1 MCRGGSCWHSRLL
14 FPIVTASPVLVPDDA
29 FNIAVPEGRSHTVN
43 LPLEGCDP
51 RWPQRTAKLLK
62 TPPVA
67 MMTCCRVFG
76 PGASVQAV
84 CELPAPKRRI
94 VLDELAVPAQKAC
107 AVRTLAPVHPMHRP
121 LIVRSVNVVAPMTV
135 NPLTV
140 G

>member
-1 MCRGGSCWHSRLL
+1 MLAFAAE
-14 FPIVTASPVLVPDDA
+14 FPIVTASPVLVPDKA
-29 FNIAVPEGRSHTVN
+29 FNIALPEGRFHTVN
-43 LPLEGCDP
+43 LPLAGCDP
-51 RWPQRTAKLLK
+51 RCPQRTARLLK

-67 MMTCCRVFG
+67 AMTCCKVCG
-76 PGASVQAV
+76 PGACAQAV

-121 LIVRSVNVVAPMTV
+121 LIVRSVNVVAPVPV